1 MFKTTS
7 SKLCNL
13 SQIGLRGKS
22 YQNLAR
28 RLSFYKATGGIEQ
41 SAEFYD
47 DLYRKTKEK
56 FECEFFEVVSLIM

>member
-13 SQIGLRGKS
+13 SQLRFRGKS
-22 YQNLAR
+22 YLQNAR
-28 RLSFYKATGGIEQ
+28 RYSFYKATGIEQ
-41 SAEFYD
+41 TADFYD

-56 FECEFFEVVSLIM
+56 FECK